1 MGISFREKLSSA
13 SKKLREAA
21 GDVRGKAAPLR
32 EKLTSLHVK
41 GIHKENAGAADA
53 EAEQGTAGTK
63 STSGRFH
70 MPHFP
75 FTGRKPGE
83 PERPASAQSAAP
95 GAAPEEKTA
104 TQPEAGTEQKDG
116 EITGRMKWV
125 ANPLKSGWDA
135 LSGKMPP
142 KEKVE
147 EKMDRAGSFLKKQ
160 AGILAANLPRREDFS
175 EAFSRAGEKAREG
188 FRAVSG
194 KIRSAGAK
202 NGEEQSGPSLR
213 ERVDELRD
221 ILYIKRK
228 KSRPEEKDV
237 PGTSVTSADG
247 ATQSAET
254 GRNVEKGAAT
264 EGGRPTAEQQE
275 AELGRLKWVANPLKY
290 GWQAVTKKIPHGED
304 VSAAAQKAGQL
315 LKEGA
320 SSVSAAAERIRE
332 NRKVAAACRTVAD
345 KAREGL
351 RNVEGRIPLLK
362 KFQNKKQDEQSSGPS
377 AEDIW
382 LLGKSEVTS
391 SPAKDG
397 TAAPGQTPGS
407 DVIEADSLLITEP
420 PSNNVSSDKAQE
432 QTAPEPIAESV
443 SEVTPAESAQ
453 PDEEAVSTQNA
464 AETVAETAL
473 SESAQPEEKAA
484 STQNSAE
491 TVAETAPSESV
502 QPEEEAVST
511 QDAAETVAEAA
522 PSESAQPEE
531 EAAPTQDAAETVAE
545 AAPAESAQPEE
556 KNVSTQDAAETVAEA
571 APSESVQPEEEAVS
585 TQDAAETVAEAAPS
599 ESAQPEE
606 EAAPTQDAAETVAE
620 AAPAESAQPE
630 EKNVST
636 QDAAETVAEAAPSES
651 VQPEEE
657 AVSTQDAAE
666 TVAEAAPSE
675 SAQPDEEAVSTQN
688 AAETVAETAR
698 SESAQPE
705 EETAGGHQAAET
717 APEEKLESSDSGK
730 EAAPGFFGRLKNRV
744 SGRAKHLKPVREVV
758 GYTAGKAGSI
768 VKEEL
773 GAVADRLPDRE
784 AVAGAMKGAVR
795 DARKKLSSA
804 AEGLKKKAG
813 DAADINFAEKAREGA
828 GFLRGRFRSLREKI
842 HPAEEIRK
850 SAAAA
855 GNRIRNAADRA
866 EEDIREAAE
875 RIPSGETVRENVRGV
890 LGRMG
895 SLQEKLRR
903 KPADPYQSGNRG
915 VQAIGRLARGISHGA
930 ADLADMSHALG
941 SMAANGLTNKAAL
954 PALEELLNQTFRHYG
969 KVRSIEFRD
978 GTLALGMKISGIR
991 EIVPVSVGTVI
1002 MSPDGRTLSFSDFAS
1017 TVPAVARGLELLA
1030 VENGPVSVADRKTAA
1045 VLRSARWLGL
1055 INTQKG
1061 RK

>member
-1 MGISFREKLSSA
+1 LGISFREKLSSA

-53 EAEQGTAGTK
+53 DAEQGTAGTK

-83 PERPASAQSAAP
+83 PESPASAQSAAP

-116 EITGRMKWV
+116 EVTGRMKWV

-135 LSGKMPP
+135 LSDKMPP

-237 PGTSVTSADG
+237 PGTPGTSADRT
-247 ATQSAET
+247 TQSAET
-254 GRNVEKGAAT
+254 GRNVEKGAAP
-264 EGGRPTAEQQE
+264 EGGQPTAEQQE

-407 DVIEADSLLITEP
+407 DVIEADSLLITEQ
-420 PSNNVSSDKAQE
+420 PSNNVSSGKAQD
-432 QTAPEPIAESV
+432 QTAPEPIAEPV
-443 SEVTPAESAQ
+443 SEVTPAESVQ
-453 PDEEAVSTQNA
+453 PEEEAVSTQGTAETA
-464 AETVAETAL
+464 AETVL

-491 TVAETAPSESV
+491 TVAEAVPSESAQPEEEAV
-502 QPEEEAVST
+502 STQNAAETVAETARSESAQPEEEAVST
-511 QDAAETVAEAA
+511 QDAAETVAEAV

-556 KNVSTQDAAETVAEA
+556 KTVSTQDAAETVAETA
-571 APSESVQPEEEAVS
+571 R
-585 TQDAAETVAEAAPS
+585 
-599 ESAQPEE
+599 
-606 EAAPTQDAAETVAE
+606 
-620 AAPAESAQPE
+620 
-630 EKNVST
+630 
-636 QDAAETVAEAAPSES
+636 SES

-675 SAQPDEEAVSTQN
+675 SAQPDEE
-688 AAETVAETAR
+688 
-698 SESAQPE
+698 
-705 EETAGGHQAAET
+705 TAGGNQAAET
-717 APEEKLESSDSGK
+717 APEEKPESSDSGK

-795 DARKKLSSA
+795 DAREKFSSA

-1030 VENGPVSVADRKTAA
+1030 VENGPVSVADGKTAA

>member
-53 EAEQGTAGTK
+53 DAEQGTAETK

-83 PERPASAQSAAP
+83 PESPASAQSAAS

-104 TQPEAGTEQKDG
+104 TQPKAGTEQKDG

-135 LSGKMPP
+135 LSDKMPP

-194 KIRSAGAK
+194 KIRSASAK

-221 ILYIKRK
+221 ILYIKKK

-237 PGTSVTSADG
+237 PGTSGTSADG
-247 ATQSAET
+247 TTQSAET
-254 GRNVEKGAAT
+254 GRNVEKGAAP
-264 EGGRPTAEQQE
+264 EGGQPTAEQQE

-315 LKEGA
+315 LKEGS
-320 SSVSAAAERIRE
+320 SSVSAAAERICE

-362 KFQNKKQDEQSSGPS
+362 KFQNKKQDGQSSGPS

-391 SPAKDG
+391 SPAKEE
-397 TAAPGQTPGS
+397 TATLGQTPGS
-407 DVIEADSLLITEP
+407 DVIEADSLLITEQ
-420 PSNNVSSDKAQE
+420 PSNNVSSGKAQD

-453 PDEEAVSTQNA
+453 PEKEAAPTQDA
-464 AETVAETAL
+464 AETVAEA
-473 SESAQPEEKAA
+473 
-484 STQNSAE
+484 
-491 TVAETAPSESV
+491 APSESAK
-502 QPEEEAVST
+502 PEEEAVST
-511 QDAAETVAEAA
+511 QDTAETAAETVLSESAQSEEKAAPTQNATETAAEAA

-545 AAPAESAQPEE
+545 AAP
-556 KNVSTQDAAETVAEA
+556 
-571 APSESVQPEEEAVS
+571 
-585 TQDAAETVAEAAPS
+585 S

-606 EAAPTQDAAETVAE
+606 EA
-620 AAPAESAQPE
+620 
-630 EKNVST
+630 
-636 QDAAETVAEAAPSES
+636 
-651 VQPEEE
+651 
-657 AVSTQDAAE
+657 
-666 TVAEAAPSE
+666 
-675 SAQPDEEAVSTQN
+675 
-688 AAETVAETAR
+688 
-698 SESAQPE
+698 
-705 EETAGGHQAAET
+705 AGGHQAAET
-717 APEEKLESSDSGK
+717 APEEKPESSDSGK

-758 GYTAGKAGSI
+758 GYTAGQAGSI

-784 AVAGAMKGAVR
+784 AIAGAMKGAVR
-795 DARKKLSSA
+795 DAREKLSSA

-850 SAAAA
+850 SAEAA
-855 GNRIRNAADRA
+855 GNRIRNAAGRA

-915 VQAIGRLARGISHGA
+915 IQAIGRLARGISHGA

-954 PALEELLNQTFRHYG
+954 PALEGLLNQTFRHYG

-1030 VENGPVSVADRKTAA
+1030 VENGPVSVADGKTAA

>member
-53 EAEQGTAGTK
+53 DAEQGTAGTK

-83 PERPASAQSAAP
+83 PESPASAQSAAP

-135 LSGKMPP
+135 LSDKMPP

-237 PGTSVTSADG
+237 PGTPGTSADRT
-247 ATQSAET
+247 TQSAET
-254 GRNVEKGAAT
+254 GRNVEKGAAP
-264 EGGRPTAEQQE
+264 EGGQPTAEQQE

-397 TAAPGQTPGS
+397 TAAAGQTPGS
-407 DVIEADSLLITEP
+407 DVIEADSLLITEQ
-420 PSNNVSSDKAQE
+420 PSNNVSSGKAQD
-432 QTAPEPIAESV
+432 QTAPEPIAEPV
-443 SEVTPAESAQ
+443 SEVTPAESVQ
-453 PDEEAVSTQNA
+453 PEEEAVSTQGTAETA
-464 AETVAETAL
+464 AETVL

-491 TVAETAPSESV
+491 TVAEAVPSESA

-511 QDAAETVAEAA
+511 QDAAETVAEAV

-556 KNVSTQDAAETVAEA
+556 
-571 APSESVQPEEEAVS
+571 
-585 TQDAAETVAEAAPS
+585 
-599 ESAQPEE
+599 

-630 EKNVST
+630 EKTVST
-636 QDAAETVAEAAPSES
+636 QDAAETVAETARSES

-675 SAQPDEEAVSTQN
+675 SAQPDEE
-688 AAETVAETAR
+688 
-698 SESAQPE
+698 
-705 EETAGGHQAAET
+705 TAGGNQAAET
-717 APEEKLESSDSGK
+717 APEEKPESSDSGK

-795 DARKKLSSA
+795 DAREKLSSA

-1030 VENGPVSVADRKTAA
+1030 VENGPVSVADGKTAA

>member
-53 EAEQGTAGTK
+53 DAEQGTAGTK

-83 PERPASAQSAAP
+83 PESPASAQSAAP

-135 LSGKMPP
+135 LSDKMPP

-237 PGTSVTSADG
+237 PGTPGTSADRT
-247 ATQSAET
+247 TQSAET
-254 GRNVEKGAAT
+254 GRNVEKGAAP
-264 EGGRPTAEQQE
+264 EGGQPTAEQQE

-531 EAAPTQDAAETVAE
+531 KAASTQNSAETVAE
-545 AAPAESAQPEE
+545 A
-556 KNVSTQDAAETVAEA
+556 V
-571 APSESVQPEEEAVS
+571 PSESAQPEEEAVS
-585 TQDAAETVAEAAPS
+585 TQDAAETVAEAVPS

-630 EKNVST
+630 EKTVST
-636 QDAAETVAEAAPSES
+636 QDAAETVAETAPSES

-675 SAQPDEEAVSTQN
+675 SAQPDEE
-688 AAETVAETAR
+688 
-698 SESAQPE
+698 
-705 EETAGGHQAAET
+705 TAGGNQAAET
-717 APEEKLESSDSGK
+717 APEEKPESSDSGK

-795 DARKKLSSA
+795 DAREKLSSA

-813 DAADINFAEKAREGA
+813 DAADINFAEKTREGA

-1030 VENGPVSVADRKTAA
+1030 VENGPVSVADGKTAA

-1055 INTQKG
+1055 INTQQG

>member
-1 MGISFREKLSSA
+1 M
-13 SKKLREAA
+13 
-21 GDVRGKAAPLR
+21 
-32 EKLTSLHVK
+32 K

-53 EAEQGTAGTK
+53 DAEQGTAGTK

-83 PERPASAQSAAP
+83 PESPASAQSAAP

-135 LSGKMPP
+135 LSDKMPP

-237 PGTSVTSADG
+237 PGTPGTSADRT
-247 ATQSAET
+247 TQSAET
-254 GRNVEKGAAT
+254 GRNVEKGAAP
-264 EGGRPTAEQQE
+264 EGGQPTAEQQE

-420 PSNNVSSDKAQE
+420 PSNNVSSGKAQD
-432 QTAPEPIAESV
+432 QTAPEPIAEPV
-443 SEVTPAESAQ
+443 SEVTPAESVQ
-453 PDEEAVSTQNA
+453 PEEEAVPTQDMAETA
-464 AETVAETAL
+464 AETVL
-473 SESAQPEEKAA
+473 SESVQPEEKAA

-491 TVAETAPSESV
+491 TVAE
-502 QPEEEAVST
+502 AV
-511 QDAAETVAEAA
+511 

-531 EAAPTQDAAETVAE
+531 ET
-545 AAPAESAQPEE
+545 
-556 KNVSTQDAAETVAEA
+556 VSTQDAAEAVAETA
-571 APSESVQPEEEAVS
+571 RSEF
-585 TQDAAETVAEAAPS
+585 
-599 ESAQPEE
+599 
-606 EAAPTQDAAETVAE
+606 
-620 AAPAESAQPE
+620 
-630 EKNVST
+630 
-636 QDAAETVAEAAPSES
+636 

-675 SAQPDEEAVSTQN
+675 SAQPDEE
-688 AAETVAETAR
+688 
-698 SESAQPE
+698 
-705 EETAGGHQAAET
+705 TAGGHQAAET
-717 APEEKLESSDSGK
+717 AQEEKPESSDSGK

-795 DARKKLSSA
+795 DAREKLSSA

-1030 VENGPVSVADRKTAA
+1030 VENGPVSVADGKTAA

>member
-1 MGISFREKLSSA
+1 M
-13 SKKLREAA
+13 
-21 GDVRGKAAPLR
+21 RGKAAPLR

-53 EAEQGTAGTK
+53 DAEQGTAGTK

-83 PERPASAQSAAP
+83 PESPASAQSAAP

-135 LSGKMPP
+135 LSDKMPP

-237 PGTSVTSADG
+237 PGTPGTSADRT
-247 ATQSAET
+247 AQSAET
-254 GRNVEKGAAT
+254 GRNVEKGAAP
-264 EGGRPTAEQQE
+264 EGGQPTAEQQE

-407 DVIEADSLLITEP
+407 DVIEADSLLITEQ
-420 PSNNVSSDKAQE
+420 PSNNVSSGKAQD
-432 QTAPEPIAESV
+432 QTAPEPIAEPV
-443 SEVTPAESAQ
+443 SEVTPAESVQ
-453 PDEEAVSTQNA
+453 PEEEAVSTQGTAETA
-464 AETVAETAL
+464 AETVL

-491 TVAETAPSESV
+491 TVAEAVPSESA
-502 QPEEEAVST
+502 QPEEEAVSTQNAAETVAETARSESAQPEEEAVPT
-511 QDAAETVAEAA
+511 QDAAETVAEAV

-556 KNVSTQDAAETVAEA
+556 
-571 APSESVQPEEEAVS
+571 
-585 TQDAAETVAEAAPS
+585 
-599 ESAQPEE
+599 

-630 EKNVST
+630 EKTVST
-636 QDAAETVAEAAPSES
+636 QD
-651 VQPEEE
+651 
-657 AVSTQDAAE
+657 
-666 TVAEAAPSE
+666 
-675 SAQPDEEAVSTQN
+675 

-698 SESAQPE
+698 SESVQPE
-705 EETAGGHQAAET
+705 EK
-717 APEEKLESSDSGK
+717 PESSDSGK

-795 DARKKLSSA
+795 DAREKLSSA

-1030 VENGPVSVADRKTAA
+1030 VENGPVSVADGKTAA

>member
-53 EAEQGTAGTK
+53 DAEQGTAGTK

-83 PERPASAQSAAP
+83 PESPASAQSAAP

-135 LSGKMPP
+135 LSDKMPP

-237 PGTSVTSADG
+237 PGTPGTSADRT
-247 ATQSAET
+247 TQSAET
-254 GRNVEKGAAT
+254 GRNVEKGAAP
-264 EGGRPTAEQQE
+264 EGGQPTAEQQE

-320 SSVSAAAERIRE
+320 SSVSAAAEKIRE

-420 PSNNVSSDKAQE
+420 PSNNVSSGKAQD
-432 QTAPEPIAESV
+432 QTAPEPIAEPV

-453 PDEEAVSTQNA
+453 PEEEAVPTQDTAEAA
-464 AETVAETAL
+464 AETVL
-473 SESAQPEEKAA
+473 SESAQPEEEAA

-491 TVAETAPSESV
+491 TVAETV
-502 QPEEEAVST
+502 
-511 QDAAETVAEAA
+511 
-522 PSESAQPEE
+522 PSESAQPE
-531 EAAPTQDAAETVAE
+531 
-545 AAPAESAQPEE
+545 
-556 KNVSTQDAAETVAEA
+556 
-571 APSESVQPEEEAVS
+571 
-585 TQDAAETVAEAAPS
+585 
-599 ESAQPEE
+599 
-606 EAAPTQDAAETVAE
+606 
-620 AAPAESAQPE
+620 
-630 EKNVST
+630 
-636 QDAAETVAEAAPSES
+636 
-651 VQPEEE
+651 
-657 AVSTQDAAE
+657 
-666 TVAEAAPSE
+666 
-675 SAQPDEEAVSTQN
+675 EEAVSTQN

-705 EETAGGHQAAET
+705 EEAVSTQDAAETVAEAVPSESAQPEEEAAPTQDAAETVAEAARSESAQPEEEAALTQDAAETVAEAAPSESAQPEEETAPAQDAAETVAEAARSESVQPEEETAGGNQAAET
-717 APEEKLESSDSGK
+717 APEEKPESSDSGK
-730 EAAPGFFGRLKNRV
+730 EATPGFFGRLKNRV

-795 DARKKLSSA
+795 DAREKFSSA

-855 GNRIRNAADRA
+855 GNRIRNAAGRA

-1030 VENGPVSVADRKTAA
+1030 VENGPVSVADGKTAA

>member
-53 EAEQGTAGTK
+53 DAEQGTAETK

-83 PERPASAQSAAP
+83 PESPASAQSAAS

-104 TQPEAGTEQKDG
+104 TQPKAGTEQKDG

-135 LSGKMPP
+135 LSDKMPP

-194 KIRSAGAK
+194 KIRSASAK

-221 ILYIKRK
+221 ILYIKKK

-237 PGTSVTSADG
+237 PGTSGTSADG
-247 ATQSAET
+247 TTQSAET
-254 GRNVEKGAAT
+254 GRNVEKGAAP
-264 EGGRPTAEQQE
+264 EGGQPTAEQQE

-315 LKEGA
+315 LKEGS
-320 SSVSAAAERIRE
+320 SSVSAAAERICE

-362 KFQNKKQDEQSSGPS
+362 KFQNKKQDGQSSGPS

-391 SPAKDG
+391 SPAKEE
-397 TAAPGQTPGS
+397 TATLGQTPGS
-407 DVIEADSLLITEP
+407 DVIEADSLLITEQ
-420 PSNNVSSDKAQE
+420 PSNNVSSGKAQD

-453 PDEEAVSTQNA
+453 P
-464 AETVAETAL
+464 
-473 SESAQPEEKAA
+473 EK
-484 STQNSAE
+484 
-491 TVAETAPSESV
+491 
-502 QPEEEAVST
+502 
-511 QDAAETVAEAA
+511 EAA
-522 PSESAQPEE
+522 P
-531 EAAPTQDAAETVAE
+531 
-545 AAPAESAQPEE
+545 
-556 KNVSTQDAAETVAEA
+556 TQDAAETVAEA
-571 APSESVQPEEEAVS
+571 APSESVQPEEEA
-585 TQDAAETVAEAAPS
+585 
-599 ESAQPEE
+599 
-606 EAAPTQDAAETVAE
+606 
-620 AAPAESAQPE
+620 
-630 EKNVST
+630 
-636 QDAAETVAEAAPSES
+636 
-651 VQPEEE
+651 
-657 AVSTQDAAE
+657 
-666 TVAEAAPSE
+666 
-675 SAQPDEEAVSTQN
+675 
-688 AAETVAETAR
+688 
-698 SESAQPE
+698 
-705 EETAGGHQAAET
+705 AGGHQAAET
-717 APEEKLESSDSGK
+717 APEEKPESSDSGK

-758 GYTAGKAGSI
+758 GYTAGQAGSI

-784 AVAGAMKGAVR
+784 AIAGAMKGAVR
-795 DARKKLSSA
+795 DAREKLSSA

-850 SAAAA
+850 SAEAA
-855 GNRIRNAADRA
+855 GNRIRNAAGRA

-915 VQAIGRLARGISHGA
+915 IQAIGRLARGISHGA

-954 PALEELLNQTFRHYG
+954 PALEGLLNQTFRHYG

-1030 VENGPVSVADRKTAA
+1030 VENGPVSVADGKTAA

>member
-1 MGISFREKLSSA
+1 M
-13 SKKLREAA
+13 
-21 GDVRGKAAPLR
+21 RGKAAPLR

-53 EAEQGTAGTK
+53 DAEQGTAGTK

-83 PERPASAQSAAP
+83 PESPASAQSAAP

-135 LSGKMPP
+135 LSDKMPP

-237 PGTSVTSADG
+237 PGTPGTSADRT
-247 ATQSAET
+247 TQSAET
-254 GRNVEKGAAT
+254 GRNVEKGAAP
-264 EGGRPTAEQQE
+264 EGGQPTAEQQE

-407 DVIEADSLLITEP
+407 DVIEADSLLITEQ
-420 PSNNVSSDKAQE
+420 PSNNVSSGKAQD
-432 QTAPEPIAESV
+432 QTAPEPIAEPV
-443 SEVTPAESAQ
+443 SEVTPAESVQ
-453 PDEEAVSTQNA
+453 PEEEAVSTQGTAETA
-464 AETVAETAL
+464 AETVL

-491 TVAETAPSESV
+491 TVAEAVPSESA
-502 QPEEEAVST
+502 QPEEEAVSTQNAAETVAETARSESAQPEEEAVPT
-511 QDAAETVAEAA
+511 QDAAETVAEAV

-556 KNVSTQDAAETVAEA
+556 
-571 APSESVQPEEEAVS
+571 
-585 TQDAAETVAEAAPS
+585 
-599 ESAQPEE
+599 

-630 EKNVST
+630 EKTVST
-636 QDAAETVAEAAPSES
+636 QD
-651 VQPEEE
+651 
-657 AVSTQDAAE
+657 
-666 TVAEAAPSE
+666 
-675 SAQPDEEAVSTQN
+675 

-698 SESAQPE
+698 SESVQPE
-705 EETAGGHQAAET
+705 EK
-717 APEEKLESSDSGK
+717 PESSDSGK

-795 DARKKLSSA
+795 DAREKLSSA

-978 GTLALGMKISGIR
+978 GTLALGMKISSIR

-1030 VENGPVSVADRKTAA
+1030 VENGPVSVADGKTAA

>member
-531 EAAPTQDAAETVAE
+531 EAAPTQNAAETVAE

-585 TQDAAETVAEAAPS
+585 TQ
-599 ESAQPEE
+599 
-606 EAAPTQDAAETVAE
+606 
-620 AAPAESAQPE
+620 
-630 EKNVST
+630 
-636 QDAAETVAEAAPSES
+636 
-651 VQPEEE
+651 
-657 AVSTQDAAE
+657 
-666 TVAEAAPSE
+666 
-675 SAQPDEEAVSTQN
+675 N

-717 APEEKLESSDSGK
+717 APEEKPESSDSGK

-795 DARKKLSSA
+795 DAREKLSSA

-1030 VENGPVSVADRKTAA
+1030 VENGPVSVADGKTAA

>member
-531 EAAPTQDAAETVAE
+531 EAAPTQNAAETVAE

-556 KNVSTQDAAETVAEA
+556 KT
-571 APSESVQPEEEAVS
+571 
-585 TQDAAETVAEAAPS
+585 
-599 ESAQPEE
+599 
-606 EAAPTQDAAETVAE
+606 
-620 AAPAESAQPE
+620 
-630 EKNVST
+630 VST

-717 APEEKLESSDSGK
+717 APEEKPESSDSGK

-795 DARKKLSSA
+795 DAREKLSSA

-1030 VENGPVSVADRKTAA
+1030 VENGPVSVADGKTAA

>member
-53 EAEQGTAGTK
+53 DAEQGTAGTK

-83 PERPASAQSAAP
+83 PESPASAQSAAP

-135 LSGKMPP
+135 LSDKMPP

-237 PGTSVTSADG
+237 PGTPGTSADRT
-247 ATQSAET
+247 TQSAET
-254 GRNVEKGAAT
+254 GRNVEKGAAP
-264 EGGRPTAEQQE
+264 EGGQPTAEQQE

-320 SSVSAAAERIRE
+320 SSVSAAAEKIRE

-420 PSNNVSSDKAQE
+420 PSNNVSSGKAQD
-432 QTAPEPIAESV
+432 QTEPEPIAEPV

-453 PDEEAVSTQNA
+453 PEEEAVPTQDTAEAA
-464 AETVAETAL
+464 AETVL
-473 SESAQPEEKAA
+473 SESAQPEEEAA

-491 TVAETAPSESV
+491 TVAETVPSESAQPEEEAV
-502 QPEEEAVST
+502 STQNEAETVAETARSESAQPEEEAVST
-511 QDAAETVAEAA
+511 QDAAETVAEAV

-545 AAPAESAQPEE
+545 AARSESAQPEE
-556 KNVSTQDAAETVAEA
+556 EA
-571 APSESVQPEEEAVS
+571 AL

-606 EAAPTQDAAETVAE
+606 ETAPAQDAAETVAE
-620 AAPAESAQPE
+620 AAR
-630 EKNVST
+630 
-636 QDAAETVAEAAPSES
+636 SES

-657 AVSTQDAAE
+657 
-666 TVAEAAPSE
+666 
-675 SAQPDEEAVSTQN
+675 
-688 AAETVAETAR
+688 
-698 SESAQPE
+698 
-705 EETAGGHQAAET
+705 TAGGNQAAET
-717 APEEKLESSDSGK
+717 APEEKPESSDSGK
-730 EAAPGFFGRLKNRV
+730 EATPGFFGRLKNRV

-795 DARKKLSSA
+795 DAREKFSSA

-855 GNRIRNAADRA
+855 GNRIRNAAGRA

-1030 VENGPVSVADRKTAA
+1030 VENGPVSVADGKTAA

>member
-21 GDVRGKAAPLR
+21 GDVCGKTAPLR
-32 EKLTSLHVK
+32 EKLASLHVK
-41 GIHKENAGAADA
+41 GIHKENAEAADA
-53 EAEQGTAGTK
+53 DAERGTTETK
-63 STSGRFH
+63 SASGRFH
-70 MPHFP
+70 MPRSP
-75 FTGRKPGE
+75 FTGRNPGE
-83 PERPASAQSAAP
+83 PESPGSPQSAAL
-95 GAAPEEKTA
+95 GATPEETKS
-104 TQPEAGTEQKDG
+104 TQSEAGAEQKDG

-135 LSGKMPP
+135 LSSKMPP
-142 KEKVE
+142 KDKVE
-147 EKMDRAGSFLKKQ
+147 EKMNRAGSFLKKQ
-160 AGILAANLPRREDFS
+160 AGILSGNLPRREDFS

-202 NGEEQSGPSLR
+202 NGEDQSGPSLR

-221 ILYIKRK
+221 ILYIKRR
-228 KSRPEEKDV
+228 KSQPEEKDK
-237 PGTSVTSADG
+237 PGTPDTSADR
-247 ATQSAET
+247 TTET
-254 GRNVEKGAAT
+254 GRNMEKRASP
-264 EGGRPTAEQQE
+264 EGGQPTAERQE
-275 AELGRLKWVANPLKY
+275 AGLGRLKWMANPLKY
-290 GWQAVTKKIPHGED
+290 GWQAVTKNIPHGED

-320 SSVSAAAERIRE
+320 SSVSAAAEKIRE
-332 NRKVAAACRTVAD
+332 NRKVAAACRTVSE

-351 RNVEGRIPLLK
+351 HNVEGRIPLLK
-362 KFQNKKQDEQSSGPS
+362 KFQDKKQNEQSSGPS

-391 SPAKDG
+391 PPAKEE

-407 DVIEADSLLITEP
+407 DVIEADPLLITES

-432 QTAPEPIAESV
+432 QTAPEPIAETV
-443 SEVTPAESAQ
+443 PEVTPA
-453 PDEEAVSTQNA
+453 
-464 AETVAETAL
+464 
-473 SESAQPEEKAA
+473 K
-484 STQNSAE
+484 
-491 TVAETAPSESV
+491 SV
-502 QPEEEAVST
+502 QPEGKADPM
-511 QDAAETVAEAA
+511 QDAAETIAETV

-531 EAAPTQDAAETVAE
+531 EAASTQDAAETAAE
-545 AAPAESAQPEE
+545 AAPAESAQPGE
-556 KNVSTQDAAETVAEA
+556 KADSAQAPVETMAEA
-571 APSESVQPEEEAVS
+571 VPSES
-585 TQDAAETVAEAAPS
+585 T
-599 ESAQPEE
+599 
-606 EAAPTQDAAETVAE
+606 
-620 AAPAESAQPE
+620 QPE
-630 EKNVST
+630 EKNAG
-636 QDAAETVAEAAPSES
+636 DHHAA
-651 VQPEEE
+651 
-657 AVSTQDAAE
+657 
-666 TVAEAAPSE
+666 
-675 SAQPDEEAVSTQN
+675 
-688 AAETVAETAR
+688 
-698 SESAQPE
+698 
-705 EETAGGHQAAET
+705 GT
-717 APEEKLESSDSGK
+717 APEEKPESSDSGQ
-730 EAAPGFFGRLKNRV
+730 EVAPGFFGRLKNRV

-773 GAVADRLPDRE
+773 GAVTDRLPDRE
-784 AVAGAMKGAVR
+784 AVAGAMKRAVR
-795 DARKKLSSA
+795 DAREKLFSA

-813 DAADINFAEKAREGA
+813 DAADINFAEKAREGS

-850 SAAAA
+850 SAETAE
-855 GNRIRNAADRA
+855 NRIRNAAGRA
-866 EEDIREAAE
+866 GEDIREAVE
-875 RIPSGETVRENVRGV
+875 RIPSGESVRKNVRGV

-954 PALEELLNQTFRHYG
+954 PALEDLLNQTFRHYG
-969 KVRSIEFRD
+969 KVRGIEFRD

-991 EIVPVSVGTVI
+991 EIVPVSIGTVI
-1002 MSPDGRTLSFSDFAS
+1002 MSPDGKTLSFSDFAS

-1030 VENGPVSVADRKTAA
+1030 VENGPVSVPDGKTAA

>member
-1 MGISFREKLSSA
+1 MGISFREKLASA

-53 EAEQGTAGTK
+53 DAEQGTAGTK

-83 PERPASAQSAAP
+83 PESPASAQSAAP

-135 LSGKMPP
+135 LSDKMPP

-237 PGTSVTSADG
+237 PGTPGTSADRT
-247 ATQSAET
+247 TQSAET
-254 GRNVEKGAAT
+254 GRNVEKGAAP
-264 EGGRPTAEQQE
+264 EGGQPTAEQQE

-407 DVIEADSLLITEP
+407 DVIEADSLLITEQ
-420 PSNNVSSDKAQE
+420 PSNNVSSGKAQD
-432 QTAPEPIAESV
+432 QTAPEPIAEPV
-443 SEVTPAESAQ
+443 SEVTPAESVQ
-453 PDEEAVSTQNA
+453 PEEEAVSTQGTAETA
-464 AETVAETAL
+464 AETVL

-491 TVAETAPSESV
+491 TVAEAVPSESA
-502 QPEEEAVST
+502 QPEEEAVSTQNAAETVAETARSESAQPEEEAVPT
-511 QDAAETVAEAA
+511 QDAAETVAEAV

-556 KNVSTQDAAETVAEA
+556 
-571 APSESVQPEEEAVS
+571 
-585 TQDAAETVAEAAPS
+585 
-599 ESAQPEE
+599 

-630 EKNVST
+630 EKTVST
-636 QDAAETVAEAAPSES
+636 QD
-651 VQPEEE
+651 
-657 AVSTQDAAE
+657 
-666 TVAEAAPSE
+666 
-675 SAQPDEEAVSTQN
+675 

-698 SESAQPE
+698 SESVQPE
-705 EETAGGHQAAET
+705 EK
-717 APEEKLESSDSGK
+717 PESSDSGK

-795 DARKKLSSA
+795 DAREKLSSA

-1030 VENGPVSVADRKTAA
+1030 VENGPVSVADGKTAA

>member
-1 MGISFREKLSSA
+1 M
-13 SKKLREAA
+13 
-21 GDVRGKAAPLR
+21 RGKAAPLR

-464 AETVAETAL
+464 AETVAETA
-473 SESAQPEEKAA
+473 
-484 STQNSAE
+484 
-491 TVAETAPSESV
+491 
-502 QPEEEAVST
+502 
-511 QDAAETVAEAA
+511 
-522 PSESAQPEE
+522 
-531 EAAPTQDAAETVAE
+531 
-545 AAPAESAQPEE
+545 
-556 KNVSTQDAAETVAEA
+556 
-571 APSESVQPEEEAVS
+571 
-585 TQDAAETVAEAAPS
+585 
-599 ESAQPEE
+599 
-606 EAAPTQDAAETVAE
+606 
-620 AAPAESAQPE
+620 
-630 EKNVST
+630 
-636 QDAAETVAEAAPSES
+636 
-651 VQPEEE
+651 
-657 AVSTQDAAE
+657 
-666 TVAEAAPSE
+666 
-675 SAQPDEEAVSTQN
+675 
-688 AAETVAETAR
+688 R

-717 APEEKLESSDSGK
+717 APEEKPESSDSGK

-795 DARKKLSSA
+795 DAREKLSSA

-1030 VENGPVSVADRKTAA
+1030 VENGPVSVADGKTAA